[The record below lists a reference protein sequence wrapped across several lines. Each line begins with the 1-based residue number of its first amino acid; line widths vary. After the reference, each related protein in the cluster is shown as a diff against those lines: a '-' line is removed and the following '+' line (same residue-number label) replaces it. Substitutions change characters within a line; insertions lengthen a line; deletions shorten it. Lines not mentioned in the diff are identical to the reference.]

1 MFEVLMEI
9 RVNLLRIARRQA
21 MVAGYASILTFCLL
35 SIARAQQSDT
45 GKSRVDKAQQT
56 FTISSSDYGRYLSTV
71 NLKNWDDGGDL
82 SRFVYLHTSLVFP
95 TASVKRGGRI
105 SVLHSEPERAISNYQ
120 VGLADGRAMSFDQ
133 FVQNVA
139 TIDGIVI
146 LHHGRI
152 AYERYPHMDQTD
164 KHLLFSTTKAFIGT
178 LVGML
183 EADRLINVDRPIDA
197 YIPELAGT
205 AWAGTRVR
213 DIADMASGIA
223 AKDGDIEHP
232 KSEHYRL
239 EASLGWLE
247 LTPGL
252 PEQVSAGR
260 TYDYL
265 MTLVRATPTGKD
277 YVYSSANTLVLA
289 WLVEKITG
297 RAIYDVLSERIWS
310 KLGAESDAQFV
321 TNRLGIGVSHA
332 GLTATLRDLARFGLL
347 FTPSRK
353 VVAQQQIIPTSLLHA
368 IERGRE
374 DLAGTQ
380 NFLQL
385 IGAVK
390 VSAYQWGAIT
400 KDGAFMKGGYG
411 GQMLY
416 ISPRKDLV
424 VAYVGSEE
432 FRDTDPQFQA
442 VVRQLLQAT
451 YYSTVKKSRG
461 SDLK

>member
-1 MFEVLMEI
+1 MEI
-9 RVNLLRIARRQA
+9 KVSAHRQA
-21 MVAGYASILTFCLL
+21 MLAGCASMVVLCLL
-35 SIARAQQSDT
+35 SIARAQQSDSV
-45 GKSRVDKAQQT
+45 KPRSEAAQQT
-56 FTISSSDYGRYLSTV
+56 HTISSLDYGRYLATV

-95 TASVKRGGRI
+95 TASVKRAGRI
-105 SVLHSEPERAISNYQ
+105 SLLRSEPERAINDYQ
-120 VGLADGRAMSFDQ
+120 VRLADGRVMSFDR
-133 FVQNVA
+133 FVKDVA

-146 LHHGRI
+146 LHHGHI

-183 EADRLINVDRPIDA
+183 AADGVIDVHRPIDA

-213 DIADMASGIA
+213 DVADMASGIA

-232 KSEHYRL
+232 MSEHYRL

-247 LTPGL
+247 ITPDL
-252 PEQVSAGR
+252 PENVRAGQ
-260 TYDYL
+260 TYDYIK
-265 MTLVRATPTGKD
+265 TLGRASPPGKEW
-277 YVYSSANTLVLA
+277 VYSSANTLVLA
-289 WLVEKITG
+289 WLVEKVTR
-297 RAIYDVLSERIWS
+297 RAIYDALSERIWS

-332 GLTATLRDLARFGLL
+332 GLTATLRDVARFGLL

-353 VVAQQQIIPTSLLHA
+353 VIAQQQIIPTSLLHA
-368 IERGRE
+368 IEQGRE
-374 DLAGTQ
+374 DLAVKQ
-380 NFLQL
+380 DFLQL
-385 IGAVK
+385 LDGVR

-400 KDGAFMKGGYG
+400 ADGAFMKSGYG

-416 ISPRKDLV
+416 VWPQKDV
-424 VAYVGSEE
+424 VMAYVGSEE
-432 FRDTDPQFQA
+432 FRDTDPDFRA
-442 VVRQLLQAT
+442 VVRRLLQAT
-451 YYSTVKKSRG
+451 YYSAARTK
-461 SDLK
+461 